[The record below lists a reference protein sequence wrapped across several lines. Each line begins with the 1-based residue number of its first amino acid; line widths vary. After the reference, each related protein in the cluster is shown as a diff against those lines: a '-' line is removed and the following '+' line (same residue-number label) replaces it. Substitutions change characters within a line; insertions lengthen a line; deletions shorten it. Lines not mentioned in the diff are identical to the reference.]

1 MKSNNVLCN
10 YRLQVFAF
18 LLILLS
24 SFSMVTQDSYN
35 KVYAQQQNSVPE
47 ISQVSETSF
56 RIDSLSEVVITGRNF
71 TNDTVVVFGDQLIKN
86 PTISSTQIRFGL
98 PPQSFAGVKTLSII
112 NRAGIAQQELNITAK
127 PVAELAIGEITT
139 VAGGTF
145 SYGDGQTATKAN
157 IASAE
162 VVLFDKAGNIYFSDT
177 LGGRIRRIDA
187 QTKVVTTVAGGG
199 LKVAEDGQLALL
211 SSLRPRGLALDNAGN
226 ILIADDLTKSVKR
239 VDLLTNAISTL
250 AGGLEGPAF
259 GDGDL
264 ATKASL
270 GKLVSDVAV
279 DQNNNIYISADGR
292 IRRVDAKTGI
302 ITTFAG
308 NGEKVF
314 SGDGALATNAGLGSF
329 LKIAVDEKGNL
340 FILSTANNRVRK
352 VDPTTN
358 IITTVA
364 GNGKS
369 PFESSNP
376 FGDRDGKLATEIPI
390 SPSALSLD
398 RDGNLI
404 IIGAG
409 FGKVDFQTGIY
420 NELQTKFVGAK
431 DDGLLISG
439 GLAVDKNG
447 DILISSQTALLLRS
461 ANTPEGITQIIAGN
475 RRVNSR
481 GSEGQAS
488 NASIGL
494 ALSAVSDPV
503 GNLFVGDLQNNLI
516 YKIDATTGNLLTVAG
531 SGPKL
536 IFNSGGGDGKVATDP
551 DVSFA
556 LTNITV
562 DNAGNIFIVDSLDE
576 RVRRVDARTKIIT
589 TVAGSFTDKMV
600 ADGQLATAG
609 SIGAVTDALV
619 DDQGNLLI
627 ATGGR
632 IRRVDAK
639 TNIITTIAGTG
650 QKGSSGDG
658 GVATKATIFPTALAM
673 DNNKNIF
680 LVNNDRVRRIDA
692 KTNIITTVAGNGET
706 RFSGEGGL
714 ATNAGLGFVSNVTVG
729 ADGDLFI
736 SAVDFDPQSFRTTQR
751 IWRVDSQT
759 NIISNFISGDESI
772 AKGDGGQVSQAT
784 LSGFGGRVSADKDGN
799 LLISTFSDASSNVRF
814 VKLSENVRS
823 TMQIVAGSV
832 SYQKQVL
839 TINGRGF
846 DDDTKVTINGKDVT
860 SLMMSKSEDKLD
872 LRGSRKQ
879 LNLSKAKNELM
890 ITNAVG
896 GSSRISF

>member
-1 MKSNNVLCN
+1 MKSNNMLCN

-18 LLILLS
+18 LLIL
-24 SFSMVTQDSYN
+24 FSAFSTVTQDSYN
-35 KVYAQQQNSVPE
+35 KVYAQQNSVPE
-47 ISQVSETSF
+47 ISQLSETSF
-56 RIDSLSEVVITGRNF
+56 RMDSLSEIVITGRNF
-71 TNDTVVVFGDQLIKN
+71 TNDSLIVFGDQLIKN

-98 PPQSFAGVKTLSII
+98 PPQSFAGVKTLSVIT
-112 NRAGIAQQELNITAK
+112 RAGIAQQEINITAK
-127 PVAELAIGEITT
+127 PVSELAVGEITT

-145 SYGDGQTATKAN
+145 SYGDGQIASKAN
-157 IASAE
+157 IAGVE
-162 VVLFDKAGNIYFSDT
+162 TVLFDKAGNIYFADT
-177 LGGRIRRIDA
+177 FGGRVRRIDA

-199 LKVAEDGQLALL
+199 KVAEDGQLALL
-211 SSLRPRGLALDNAGN
+211 SSIRPRGLALDNTGN
-226 ILIADDLTKSVKR
+226 LLIADDLTKSIKR
-239 VDLLTNAISTL
+239 VDILTNAINTL
-250 AGGLEGPAF
+250 AGGIEGPAF

-264 ATKASL
+264 AIKASL

-279 DQNNNIYISADGR
+279 DQNNNIYIATEGR
-292 IRRVDAKTGI
+292 IRRIDAKTGI

-308 NGEKVF
+308 NGEKLF
-314 SGDGALATNAGLGSF
+314 SGDGALATNAGLGEF
-329 LKIAVDEKGNL
+329 LKIAVDQKGNL
-340 FILSTANNRVRK
+340 FILSTENNRVRK

-358 IITTVA
+358 IITTIA

-369 PFESSNP
+369 PFGSSNP
-376 FGDRDGKLATEIPI
+376 LGDRDGKLATEIPI
-390 SPSALSLD
+390 SPFALSLD
-398 RDGNLI
+398 KDSNLI
-404 IIGAG
+404 IIGVG
-409 FGKVDFQTGIY
+409 FGKIDFQTGIY

-439 GLAVDKNG
+439 GIAVDANG
-447 DILISSQTALLLRS
+447 NILISSQTALLLRDAS
-461 ANTPEGITQIIAGN
+461 TAEGITQIIAGN

-481 GSEGQAS
+481 GTEGQAS

-536 IFNSGGGDGKVATDP
+536 IFNSGGGDGKVATDS

-562 DNAGNIFIVDSLDE
+562 DNSGNIFIVDSLDE

-589 TVAGSFTDKMV
+589 TVAGAFSQRMV
-600 ADGQLATAG
+600 ADGELATAG

-627 ATGGR
+627 STGGR
-632 IRRVDAK
+632 IRRVDAR

-673 DNNKNIF
+673 DGNKNVF
-680 LVNNDRVRRIDA
+680 LVNNDRIRRIDA

-714 ATNAGLGFVSNVTVG
+714 ATNAGLGFVSNVSIG

-759 NIISNFISGDESI
+759 NVISNFISGDESI
-772 AKGDGGQVSQAT
+772 AKGDGGPVSQAT

-860 SLMMSKSEDKLD
+860 SLMMNKSEDKLD

-879 LNLSKAKNELM
+879 LNLSKAKNELV